1 MDPPQAKEWGVYSK
15 MDDTLSRKKNC
26 CPDMKSTDQVLNTL
40 APPEIYYCGL
50 SKPSGP
56 PISIVLTRNLNHR
69 IAPPADQEV
78 RNRYFVGDQ
87 EPHSNSLLRDS
98 STAVAFNRPQS
109 SASTVSQNKSDCSK
123 SVLSVPT
130 EIYRGLGSSSL
141 EPLISQTLPPR
152 RDTLDFLN
160 SRKNLN
166 HRSAPPADQ
175 EVREVPASDL
185 SAQGHMPSVHCVDDD
200 GGSET
205 DSDLGI
211 DDQSL
216 TEKKFKSMI
225 KTSSHN
231 APDNPK
237 NLRYNS
243 VGGVHYRI
251 FNDRLM
257 DMMPENVCNAEC
269 VSGRKCLK
277 DVRASAWIE
286 ARHHFW
292 GTKHSEPLTNSAK
305 YTKLHELV
313 LKNGGRSRDRKQIE
327 FFVSGSQLLKIAV
340 GS

>member
-15 MDDTLSRKKNC
+15 RDDNLSRKKNC
-26 CPDMKSTDQVLNTL
+26 CPDIKSTPDQVLNTL

-56 PISIVLTRNLNHR
+56 PMSIALSRNLNHR
-69 IAPPADQEV
+69 IAPLADT
-78 RNRYFVGDQ
+78 
-87 EPHSNSLLRDS
+87 NSLLRDS
-98 STAVAFNRPQS
+98 STSTAVAFNRPQS
-109 SASTVSQNKSDCSK
+109 TVFQNKSDSSK
-123 SVLSVPT
+123 SVLSAPSKPS
-130 EIYRGLGSSSL
+130 EIYYYDPSKLSGPPISISSS
-141 EPLISQTLPPR
+141 R
-152 RDTLDFLN
+152 
-160 SRKNLN
+160 NLN
-166 HRSAPPADQ
+166 HRIAPPVDQ
-175 EVREVPASDL
+175 EVREVPASDF
-185 SAQGHMPSVHCVDDD
+185 SAQGHMPSVNCVDDD
-200 GGSET
+200 SGSET

-211 DDQSL
+211 DDQFL
-216 TEKKFKSMI
+216 TEKKSKSVI
-225 KTSSHN
+225 KSSSHN

-327 FFVSGSQLLKIAV
+327 FLVSGSQLLKIAV